1 MTAISQDRI
10 PRRNKFMYAIS
21 DFTFSFTDTTMS
33 VLWAIFMSDVV
44 GLKLSYAALVIL
56 IGRIWDSIDDPVFGY
71 ITDRTR
77 SRWGRRRP
85 YLIFG
90 AIPLGITFAMLW
102 YRPPTENALLLTI
115 YYTFAYLF
123 YDTFYTMITMPYYTL
138 TPELTQDYDE
148 RTSLTMY
155 RMSFS
160 IIGSLVAFIV
170 PLMMIGEMNP
180 GNSPRVFMM
189 GVIFGAIC
197 AVPPILA
204 FFGTRE
210 RPEYYSQPRP
220 GILESVKS
228 VYKNRPFLFS
238 AGIFLFTWS
247 AIDIIQVFMLYF
259 LKYALNEE
267 AQSDIILGAIF
278 ITALI
283 VLPLWNWISE
293 KTDKR
298 KAYIVGMIFLSVIM
312 CTLITLKPN
321 TSFTLIMVMAILAGI
336 GVSAV
341 HVLTW
346 SIIPDAVELDELAT
360 GQRHEGIFYS
370 MATFFKKLC
379 SAALVPASLMV
390 LNWSGYISDAT
401 TQKPSAV
408 LAIRLL
414 MGPEPS
420 VLLLAGI
427 LFAALYPL
435 NRAGHHDVRAQL
447 ASRRAS
453 GEGKPQTPENQS

>member
-1 MTAISQDRI
+1 MTVATKVRL
-10 PRRNKFMYAIS
+10 PRLTKFLYSIS

-33 VLWAIFMSDVV
+33 VLWAIFLSDVV
-44 GLKLSYAALVIL
+44 GLKLSSTALVIL
-56 IGRIWDSIDDPVFGY
+56 IGRIWDAVDDPLFGY
-71 ITDRTR
+71 LTDRTR
-77 SRWGRRRP
+77 TRWGRRRP
-85 YLIFG
+85 YLLFG
-90 AIPLGITFAMLW
+90 AIPLGLTFAMLW
-102 YRPPTENALLLTI
+102 FRPPTQNTILLTV
-115 YYTFAYLF
+115 YYTFAYMF

-170 PLMMIGEMNP
+170 PLMMIGEMHPANY
-180 GNSPRVFMM
+180 PRVFMM
-189 GVIFGAIC
+189 GVIFGGIC
-197 AVPPILA
+197 AIPPLLA

-210 RPEYYSQPRP
+210 RPEYYTQPRE
-220 GILESVKS
+220 GIIDSFKS

-247 AIDIIQVFMLYF
+247 SIDIIQVFMLYF
-259 LKYALNEE
+259 LKYRMNLE
-267 AQSDIILGAIF
+267 ARSDIILGTIF

-298 KAYIVGMIFLSVIM
+298 KAYIVGMIFLSVVMI
-312 CTLITLKPN
+312 TLIMLSPA
-321 TSFTLIMVMAILAGI
+321 TSFTFILVIAVLAGI

-346 SIIPDAVELDELAT
+346 SIIPDAVEADELAT

-370 MATFFKKLC
+370 MATFFKKIA
-379 SAALVPASLMV
+379 SAVLVPASLMV
-390 LNWSGYISDAT
+390 LNWSGYVSNSP
-401 TQKPSAV
+401 TQTHSAV
-408 LAIRLL
+408 LAIRML

-427 LFAALYPL
+427 FFAAFYPL
-435 NRAGHHDVRAQL
+435 NREGHRETRAKID
-447 ASRRAS
+447 ARRAAK
-453 GEGKPQTPENQS
+453 EK